1 MPNNPITNNS
11 VRSDGSQETLSDY
24 VRRIRTQKHLSCAD
38 VEKQSAL
45 FGKRIAGSYVNRI
58 ENDPTLN
65 PTAVALKALANGLGV
80 PVPELMA
87 RAFGIASYGERSS
100 EELSLVTRFRELS
113 RGRQEDVLK
122 LVDLFY
128 SEAGRFSRER
138 EPALYIANSNPVKKK
153 GTDHAE

>member
-24 VRRIRTQKHLSCAD
+24 VRRVRNEKHLSCAD
-38 VEKQSAL
+38 VERRSAR

-58 ENDPTLN
+58 ENDPRVR
-65 PTAVALKALANGLGV
+65 PTADRLRALANGLGV
-80 PVPELMA
+80 SIPELMA

-100 EELSLVTRFRELS
+100 EELSLITRFRELS
-113 RGRQEDVLK
+113 CERKEDVLK

-153 GTDHAE
+153 GTDHAK

>member
-24 VRRIRTQKHLSCAD
+24 VRRIRIEKRLSCKD
-38 VEKQSAL
+38 IEKQSAR

-58 ENDPTLN
+58 ENNPKLN

-87 RAFGIASYGERSS
+87 RPLGLR
-100 EELSLVTRFRELS
+100 L
-113 RGRQEDVLK
+113 
-122 LVDLFY
+122 LVDTPAKSLACLQG
-128 SEAGRFSRER
+128 SENYHLSGNTMF
-138 EPALYIANSNPVKKK
+138 
-153 GTDHAE
+153 

>member
-24 VRRIRTQKHLSCAD
+24 VRRIRSEKRLSCAD
-38 VEKQSAL
+38 VSKESAR

-80 PVPELMA
+80 PIPELMA
-87 RAFGIASYGERSS
+87 RAFGLASFGGHSS
-100 EELSLVTRFRELS
+100 EEFSLLTRFRELS
-113 RGRQEDVLK
+113 PKRQVDVLK
-122 LVDLFY
+122 LVDLLY
-128 SEAGRFSRER
+128 SE
-138 EPALYIANSNPVKKK
+138 KKK
-153 GTDHAE
+153 GTDHV